1 LEDLGGANPSGQPL
15 EGGEMMARKCTICE
29 HEKVSEI
36 NEALLAGEPCR
47 NISERFS
54 VNISSLSRHKNQH
67 IPAALT
73 QAQEAAEVAH
83 ADNLLSQVQSLQAKA
98 LSILAKAEGCG
109 DLKTALHGIR
119 EARACLELLAKLQG
133 ELQQEGTIN
142 ITLAPEW
149 LELRAVI
156 LQTLEPFPEARLRL
170 AQAIGR

>member
-1 LEDLGGANPSGQPL
+1 
-15 EGGEMMARKCTICE
+15 MMARKCTICE

>member
-1 LEDLGGANPSGQPL
+1 
-15 EGGEMMARKCTICE
+15 MMARKCSVCD
-29 HEKVSEI
+29 HENLEEI
-36 NEALLAGEPCR
+36 NRLLVEGASLRDIAGQY
-47 NISERFS
+47 S
-54 VNISSLSRHKNQH
+54 VSKSSLHRHKESH
-67 IPAALT
+67 IPVALT
-73 QAQEAAEVAH
+73 QAQEAQEVAH

-98 LSILAKAEGCG
+98 LAILAKAEKCG

-156 LQTLEPFPEARLRL
+156 LQTLEPFPEARIRL